1 GSTIPVRRSVKIYV
15 FLGSNT
21 FFSKGSLRL
30 KTVFPWELTI
40 FSIVYGRIFTP
51 QLANMA
57 YPLTISSTDTEA
69 VPKASEATGGTSL
82 EIPNFLGVSTSVSGR
97 TYKLVFTSLRL
108 SEIVD
113 DCANVLVIFL

>member
-1 GSTIPVRRSVKIYV
+1 SCLKIPVRRSCKFYV

-51 QLANMA
+51 PLANMA

-82 EIPNFLGVSTSVSGR
+82 EIQIGR
-97 TYKLVFTSLRL
+97 ASCRERAEK
-108 SEIVD
+108 SEMKRFVNMK
-113 DCANVLVIFL
+113 AKVIA